1 MPGSIPGLPGF
12 AAFAALKFGGYV
24 LAGIALK
31 KLQPAIQTS
40 AITIAGWRT
49 FLGIVL
55 GPLFSF
61 GFIFIVLGN
70 GPEYTGPPYLPYLYY
85 PALIALRICVWA
97 IVIFFVYREAL
108 LSSRK
113 LWLYSVYGA
122 LWSCFLDLP
131 AFALAWVSP
140 GKMPFC

>member
-24 LAGIALK
+24 IAGTALK
-31 KLQPAIQTS
+31 RFQPAIQTS
-40 AITIAGWRT
+40 TLTIAGWRT
-49 FLGIVL
+49 LLGVVL
-55 GPLFSF
+55 GPFLSL
-61 GFIFIVLGN
+61 GFLLVIGALE
-70 GPEYTGPPYLPYLYY
+70 PEYTGPAYLPWLYY
-85 PALIALRICVWA
+85 PVLFGIRIGVWA
-97 IVIFFVYREAL
+97 VVIFFVYREAL
-108 LSSRK
+108 LGRRK

-131 AFALAWVSP
+131 AFALAWVTP